1 MASALPATTR
11 LSRMRDW
18 LARSSQVFLLVGA
31 VVMIPLILAY
41 NAMSYY
47 IFRGKVEPGAHYH

>member
-1 MASALPATTR
+1 
-11 LSRMRDW
+11 
-18 LARSSQVFLLVGA
+18 

-41 NAMSYY
+41 NALSYY